1 MTASHR
7 AQSTIDK
14 SITPPTAQ
22 DADRHAASLSGQHDK
37 PAALTLDEC
46 RDHLDAGEITL
57 LRWCFEDAGSDGREG
72 YGGDTVFLEV
82 GRMPGITPDDAEYF
96 RQHPVERHRYRPV
109 TPSELESAGETGVT
123 DVLVRGPLTWR
134 KCRTLLRRVVRS

>member
-72 YGGDTVFLEV
+72 YG
-82 GRMPGITPDDAEYF
+82 RPD
-96 RQHPVERHRYRPV
+96 RHSLGSLDPNSQGGPA
-109 TPSELESAGETGVT
+109 PS
-123 DVLVRGPLTWR
+123 DR
-134 KCRTLLRRVVRS
+134 K